1 MSAAAAADPV
11 PAKGGKKRLLII
23 VAAALVLVAAG
34 VAAVLLLKQNTA
46 QNEDDDWD
54 DPATATATAVRKVDP
69 AVVPTFLPLDTFTV
83 NLADRTAER
92 YAQVGITLEVD
103 TQETSD
109 RLKAYMPAIR
119 NNILMVLSHKTSTEL
134 LDRAGKERLAMEIMR
149 EAVRPIGIDLEQV
162 PPQADADGGAGRP
175 QPKVHNPVLAVHFS
189 NFIIQ

>member
-1 MSAAAAADPV
+1 MSAAAAAADPV

-34 VAAVLLLKQNTA
+34 VAALLLLKQNTA
-46 QNEDDDWD
+46 QDEDDGWD
-54 DPATATATAVRKVDP
+54 ETATATAVRKADP

-103 TQETSD
+103 TKETSD

-149 EAVRPIGIDLEQV
+149 EAVRPIGIDLEQA